1 MQTQQQQQQSYPVRF
16 AIALAIIILMLGM
29 VRAALPQTVAASP
42 MPVRAAIARAV
53 EERLGGGAVATIRSL
68 ETSVPDG
75 EEVTAVPEP
84 GARIGSAARFV
95 LWQGGKRRGIAV
107 AEVDVRATHVRAGR
121 AIARDEAIAAA
132 DVTLVEGELRDVPVR
147 RLPGLADV
155 VGATPRRA
163 VAAGEP
169 LTAAVL
175 TLPPVVRSGEQV
187 DVNVRIGGV
196 QVAGR
201 GVASGS
207 GHVGDVIRVVN
218 AGSRTPRK
226 ARITGPGSV
235 EIVQ

>member
-1 MQTQQQQQQSYPVRF
+1 MQTQQQQSYPIRF

-29 VRAALPQTVAASP
+29 VRAALPQTIAAP
-42 MPVRAAIARAV
+42 PIPVRAAIARAV
-53 EERLGGGAVATIRSL
+53 EERLGAGTIATIRSL
-68 ETSVPDG
+68 QTSVPDG
-75 EEVTAVPEP
+75 EDVTAVPEP
-84 GARIGSAARFV
+84 GARVGMPARFV
-95 LWQGGKRRGIAV
+95 LWRDGTRRGIAV
-107 AEVDVRATHVRAGR
+107 AEVDVRAPHVRAQR
-121 AIARDEAIAAA
+121 AIARDEAIAAS

-147 RLPGLADV
+147 RLPGLTDV

-169 LTAAVL
+169 LTSAVL
-175 TLPPVVRSGEQV
+175 TLPPVVRSGDQL

-218 AGSRTPRK
+218 AGARTPRR